1 MLTLTEKQVKQ
12 LETVISQMPTM
23 WGLQIIN
30 ILNAKEEENTD
41 AESGSSEGVREV

>member
-1 MLTLTEKQVKQ
+1 MLTLSEKQVKQ

-23 WGLQIIN
+23 WGIQIIN

>member
-12 LETVISQMPTM
+12 LESVISQMPTM
-23 WGLQIIN
+23 WGVQIIN

>member
-1 MLTLTEKQVKQ
+1 MLTLSEKQVKQ
-12 LETVISQMPTM
+12 LESVISQMPTM